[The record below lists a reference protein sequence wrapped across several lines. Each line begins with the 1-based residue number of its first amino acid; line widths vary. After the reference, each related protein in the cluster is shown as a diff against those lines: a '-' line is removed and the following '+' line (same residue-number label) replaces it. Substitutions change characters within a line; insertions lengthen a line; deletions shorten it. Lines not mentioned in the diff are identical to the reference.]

1 MKKRYVLL
9 TKTLSKYDGMERYN
23 YKLFND
29 YFELQRHLQNYWFV
43 EKNRYVIFEET
54 DFKKDYSINDVKRGI
69 R

>member
-43 EKNRYVIFEET
+43 EKNRYVIFVI
-54 DFKKDYSINDVKRGI
+54 INTLTNSRIKSC
-69 R
+69 